1 MINTVTKYTS
11 YDIIIVGGAMMGAS
25 VAWHLS
31 HNTDFDGRILVVER
45 DPSYKWA
52 STSHTNSCLRQQFSA
67 EINIK
72 ISQYAFDFISNFK
85 ERISD
90 NTAPNIP
97 FHNFGYLYLANNDAF
112 ADHLQ
117 TIQRLQVSNGA
128 GTEIMSQQQ
137 LMDKFPYFY
146 LDDII
151 LGSHNP
157 LNEGYFD
164 GITVFD
170 WWRRK
175 ARENGVEFISGEV
188 IGIDMVGDR
197 VGGVLLASG
206 ARIAAGQLVNC
217 AGPRAVQIAEMANLS
232 IPVEPRKRFTFV
244 FAAESRLDRDL
255 PLTIDPS
262 GVHVRTDGQYYMA
275 GCAPDNDQ
283 AVDYTD
289 FDMDHNIWM
298 DKVWPAIATRIP
310 AFEAVR
316 VVNEWVGHYAY
327 NIFDQNAIIG
337 PHPDVQNFQFVNG
350 FSGHGLQ
357 QSPAI
362 GRGMSELIT
371 YGEYRTLDL
380 TPFKYERIFTN
391 NQHIEKAVI

>member
-1 MINTVTKYTS
+1 
-11 YDIIIVGGAMMGAS
+11 MGAS

-72 ISQYAFDFISNFK
+72 ISQYGYDFISNFK

-97 FHNFGYLYLANNDAF
+97 FHNFGYLYLADNDAF

-262 GVHVRTDGQYYMA
+262 GVHVRTDGHYYMA

-380 TPFKYERIFTN
+380 TPFKYERIFAN

>member
-1 MINTVTKYTS
+1 
-11 YDIIIVGGAMMGAS
+11 MGAS

-72 ISQYAFDFISNFK
+72 ISQYGFDFISNFK

-97 FHNFGYLYLANNDAF
+97 FHNFGYLYLADNDAF

-164 GITVFD
+164 GITIFD

-380 TPFKYERIFTN
+380 TPFKYERIFAN

>member
-72 ISQYAFDFISNFK
+72 ISQYGFDFISNFK

-97 FHNFGYLYLANNDAF
+97 FHNFGYLYLADNDAF

-164 GITVFD
+164 GITIFD

-188 IGIDMVGDR
+188 IGIDMVSDR

-244 FAAESRLDRDL
+244 FSAESRLDRDL

-380 TPFKYERIFTN
+380 TPFKYERIFAN

>member
-72 ISQYAFDFISNFK
+72 ISQYGFDFISNFK

-97 FHNFGYLYLANNDAF
+97 FHNFGYLYLADNDAF

-380 TPFKYERIFTN
+380 TPFKYERIFAN

>member
-1 MINTVTKYTS
+1 
-11 YDIIIVGGAMMGAS
+11 MGAS

-72 ISQYAFDFISNFK
+72 ISQYGFDFISNFK

-97 FHNFGYLYLANNDAF
+97 FHNFGYLYLADNDAF

-164 GITVFD
+164 GITLFD

-244 FAAESRLDRDL
+244 FAAESCLDRDL

-380 TPFKYERIFTN
+380 TPFKYERIFAN